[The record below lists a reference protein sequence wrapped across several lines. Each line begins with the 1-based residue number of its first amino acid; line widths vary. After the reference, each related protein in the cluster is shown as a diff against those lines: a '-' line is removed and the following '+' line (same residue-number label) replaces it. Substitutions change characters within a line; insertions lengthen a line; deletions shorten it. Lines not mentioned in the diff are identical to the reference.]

1 MEDQEWRALGVKQSA
16 GWIHYLIHA
25 PEPHILL
32 FRREKDYQLKYPN
45 GVPPAQHQEG
55 VSGSNAQK
63 LGGMAG

>member
-1 MEDQEWRALGVKQSA
+1 MDDQEWRNLGVKQSA

-45 GVPPAQHQEG
+45 GAAPPAQQ
-55 VSGSNAQK
+55 SSNAHK